1 LSFALIYY
9 RYEYSAVV
17 ALHASY
23 YVLFG
28 RYRSLVL
35 LRFAAH
41 NTNRCAHSIACTFAL
56 LTMCSFAALILYW
69 CSLAH
74 YIVALCVRSLVVHVS
89 SLRSSMSCLVTSLL
103 DCVYLAIAII
113 FVSCLVCT
121 RLILICSLL
130 LSCCALPCLF
140 ALSCSIHRDVNGPK
154 GPNVVP
160 MMDL

>member
-1 LSFALIYY
+1 LDLYRRALLSSYVLY
-9 RYEYSAVV
+9 RYSCSAGKPTPIIRLAFIGSLCSHYSCQIILSLVV
-17 ALHASY
+17 PCFAR
-23 YVLFG
+23 VLFG

-103 DCVYLAIAII
+103 DCVYLAIAR
-113 FVSCLVCT
+113 T
-121 RLILICSLL
+121 R
-130 LSCCALPCLF
+130 
-140 ALSCSIHRDVNGPK
+140 
-154 GPNVVP
+154 
-160 MMDL
+160 